1 MFLRSSSALLY
12 IHLFNWG
19 ITSLLAANPNEQI
32 IFESQ
37 GHPSSVNLSLGTA
50 QEGTGVLSKWA
61 RESRSQFFSD
71 ITQNRAREWIIV
83 MGNEAGDTDS
93 MAAAIAWAYH
103 LSHMIHNP
111 QKAIALLQ
119 TAEDALDLR
128 PENHLALEKS
138 QMSSRHRDLLT
149 AYQTIRAIPS
159 ACRHCL
165 SEPQRPAPGWRRA
178 SLLSII
184 DHHVDQKL
192 NLSADPRILQEAAS
206 CSSLVAELMLES
218 ESRGEH
224 QVVTGEKH
232 GIPTDLVDLL
242 LRAIFL
248 DSDGLSSKRH
258 YGVDKRAAYGL
269 FRISQWY
276 APPEEFGMYNW
287 EKNAV
292 RKPSTNFDANFGRD
306 LGHYTSLD
314 DSQRH
319 KWEKRELRKLATN
332 FWAEMSEARGQLQQ
346 LDVRDLLR
354 RDWKVNAVRTTTIR
368 YPYLTL
374 GFASIPCS
382 IQKQVERTPEQT
394 VPEWFAIERAFT
406 SEIGADVSV
415 VLTKFK
421 SEITGKAE
429 REIMLAIEDKFDGLQ
444 EWTRSDNKPL
454 LPRRKG
460 CFGIFLTL
468 LRELDIPTDE
478 NVKYEAGVNGSDA
491 SICSWTIGC
500 KSPTD
505 ITDAP
510 AGMMGISFDDG
521 PEPASSQLMKFLK
534 SVNQTATHFM
544 IGSRIQQSP
553 GDFAVAL
560 NQGGH
565 IAVHTW
571 SHPLMTTLND
581 TAVLGEIG
589 WTLQIIFDL
598 SGGRLPAFWRPPC
611 NRIDYVGPKGDV
623 DNRVRAIAKNVFG
636 LQTVIWNQDT
646 NDWCLTPQNTNTC
659 GAEGP
664 SNQAALDVEMSRF
677 VKMPKNPGLIIL
689 EHELTTHSVHG
700 FTHAWPSIKQ
710 AGWDT
715 RPIPSLFNM
724 SWYQPIQLNSLLDA
738 SEVVASARA
747 RLAASSD
754 KTSTNPPLNSTV
766 LASSAKKPPQVGG
779 STPGA
784 SYRGSTFQLSR

>member
-83 MGNEAGDTDS
+83 MGNEAGGKYRFNGCGYRLGLSPLAHDTQSAESDRIVTNRGRCS
-93 MAAAIAWAYH
+93 RFATGKSLGPREITNLPIKPFE
-103 LSHMIHNP
+103 LSHRLAGIVLVDHNV
-111 QKAIALLQ
+111 
-119 TAEDALDLR
+119 
-128 PENHLALEKS
+128 
-138 QMSSRHRDLLT
+138 
-149 AYQTIRAIPS
+149 
-159 ACRHCL
+159 
-165 SEPQRPAPGWRRA
+165 PAPGWRRA

-276 APPEEFGMYNW
+276 APPEEFGMYSW

-429 REIMLAIEDKFDGLQ
+429 REIMLVVAHGWGKRLTTLAATDLFLTLCKAIEDKFDGLQ

-460 CFGIFLTL
+460 W
-468 LRELDIPTDE
+468 RMM
-478 NVKYEAGVNGSDA
+478 VKGRPVGR
-491 SICSWTIGC
+491 
-500 KSPTD
+500 KV
-505 ITDAP
+505 
-510 AGMMGISFDDG
+510 
-521 PEPASSQLMKFLK
+521 LMPLVLK
-534 SVNQTATHFM
+534 A
-544 IGSRIQQSP
+544 
-553 GDFAVAL
+553 
-560 NQGGH
+560 
-565 IAVHTW
+565 
-571 SHPLMTTLND
+571 
-581 TAVLGEIG
+581 
-589 WTLQIIFDL
+589 
-598 SGGRLPAFWRPPC
+598 
-611 NRIDYVGPKGDV
+611 
-623 DNRVRAIAKNVFG
+623 
-636 LQTVIWNQDT
+636 
-646 NDWCLTPQNTNTC
+646 
-659 GAEGP
+659 
-664 SNQAALDVEMSRF
+664 
-677 VKMPKNPGLIIL
+677 
-689 EHELTTHSVHG
+689 
-700 FTHAWPSIKQ
+700 
-710 AGWDT
+710 
-715 RPIPSLFNM
+715 
-724 SWYQPIQLNSLLDA
+724 A
-738 SEVVASARA
+738 SEWSWNTTEGVVYG
-747 RLAASSD
+747 D
-754 KTSTNPPLNSTV
+754 
-766 LASSAKKPPQVGG
+766 
-779 STPGA
+779 
-784 SYRGSTFQLSR
+784 

>member
-149 AYQTIRAIPS
+149 IDELPIKPFE
-159 ACRHCL
+159 L
-165 SEPQRPAPGWRRA
+165 SHRLAGIVLVNHNVPAPGWRRA

-224 QVVTGEKH
+224 QVVTGEKY

-429 REIMLAIEDKFDGLQ
+429 REIMLVVAHGWGKRLTTLAATDLFLTLCKAIEDKFDGLQ

-460 CFGIFLTL
+460 W
-468 LRELDIPTDE
+468 RMM
-478 NVKYEAGVNGSDA
+478 VKGRPVGR
-491 SICSWTIGC
+491 
-500 KSPTD
+500 KV
-505 ITDAP
+505 
-510 AGMMGISFDDG
+510 
-521 PEPASSQLMKFLK
+521 LMPLVLK
-534 SVNQTATHFM
+534 A
-544 IGSRIQQSP
+544 
-553 GDFAVAL
+553 
-560 NQGGH
+560 
-565 IAVHTW
+565 
-571 SHPLMTTLND
+571 
-581 TAVLGEIG
+581 
-589 WTLQIIFDL
+589 
-598 SGGRLPAFWRPPC
+598 
-611 NRIDYVGPKGDV
+611 
-623 DNRVRAIAKNVFG
+623 
-636 LQTVIWNQDT
+636 
-646 NDWCLTPQNTNTC
+646 
-659 GAEGP
+659 
-664 SNQAALDVEMSRF
+664 
-677 VKMPKNPGLIIL
+677 
-689 EHELTTHSVHG
+689 
-700 FTHAWPSIKQ
+700 
-710 AGWDT
+710 
-715 RPIPSLFNM
+715 
-724 SWYQPIQLNSLLDA
+724 A
-738 SEVVASARA
+738 SEWSWNTTEGVVYG
-747 RLAASSD
+747 D
-754 KTSTNPPLNSTV
+754 
-766 LASSAKKPPQVGG
+766 
-779 STPGA
+779 
-784 SYRGSTFQLSR
+784 